1 MEKKVS
7 ENIFDVLKN
16 MEALERAVA
25 DLYLLCS
32 QTGLFAKEFWADMG
46 QAEIKHARIVSR
58 MTELISKKP
67 ESFELNSQFKSA
79 AIKTATSGIKWHMDR
94 LKKNGM
100 TEEKMLYIA
109 RDLELAV
116 LENCY
121 NRIVKTSNSE
131 FHSLM
136 GEIVSDTVAHHDQLE
151 RRIKPLTPSR
161 S

>member
-16 MEALERAVA
+16 MEALERSVA

-32 QTGLFAKEFWADMG
+32 QTGLFDKEFWANMG
-46 QAEIKHARIVSR
+46 QSEIKHARIVSR
-58 MTELISKKP
+58 MMELVSKTP
-67 ESFELNSQFKSA
+67 GSFELNSQFKSA

-100 TEEKMLYIA
+100 TEDKMLYIA

-121 NRIVKTSNSE
+121 KSIVKTSSSE

-136 GEIVSDTVAHHDQLE
+136 DEIVSDTVTHHDQLE
-151 RRIKPLTPSR
+151 RKIKPLTPSR